1 MTAPPRL
8 TVKNSIARKQEVL
21 SLGND
26 EEFNIFLF
34 GFHATREKRDPVV
47 SAVLVMLRTI
57 HGAWLLQQMPGVQ
70 SSAAP
75 EIMQRPPRLSS
86 PDEISRID
94 ILEHESVSGGAGGDE
109 TPISSTLFDMFA
121 SSQFSNNAAN
131 NSSSS
136 SSLHEK
142 AIFPEISAF
151 PEQGTTAAAAAAGG
165 GGAGDGGGGG
175 IPAAGASSRTP
186 EDEHPGNGGGGG
198 FGSFQFLSRSMF
210 AERSDKAEEL
220 EQQGLTLQQASPS
233 SVEIEAPGITKLWTD
248 YDEDGGEQHHASF
261 HSLGDINGKKNTT
274 TASFQANSSWGGAS
288 RSSSVL
294 EATTTRTSNKP
305 KRKRSRP
312 CKSSEEVESQRMTHI
327 AVERN
332 RRRQMNEHL
341 RVLRALMPGSYV
353 QRGDQASI
361 IGGAIEFVKELQQLL
376 QCLEE
381 QKKRK
386 MSFVEAPPRMLGS
399 PTTIIQAYFDTG
411 LYEPLREL
419 YGEAKSEIAQ
429 VEVKITGSNAN
440 IKILSQKKPGQLLK
454 TMTALENKLLFSIL
468 HTNVTTIDHTVLYAF
483 EVKVLSSLPPRSSSF
498 VIDRSK
504 RSIF

>member
-1 MTAPPRL
+1 
-8 TVKNSIARKQEVL
+8 
-21 SLGND
+21 
-26 EEFNIFLF
+26 
-34 GFHATREKRDPVV
+34 
-47 SAVLVMLRTI
+47 
-57 HGAWLLQQMPGVQ
+57 MPGVQ

-399 PTTIIQAYFDTG
+399 PTTIIQAVAAGFPGGGGGMIRASPPAPPPPPPLPLDVKYFDTG

-483 EVKVLSSLPPRSSSF
+483 EVKIGQNCELANEIAEFIHETLASSL
-498 VIDRSK
+498 
-504 RSIF
+504 